1 MKGGKMKKKLYRSKK
16 DKMIAGVCGGIAEYF
31 DIDTILARSLGVLF
45 VLSVGA
51 GIIAYII
58 AWIVIP
64 ENPEQASD
72 GELDKKVDE

>member
-1 MKGGKMKKKLYRSKK
+1 MKKKLYRSKK

-31 DIDTILARSLGVLF
+31 DIDPILARLLGVLF
-45 VLSVGA
+45 VLSGGA

-64 ENPEQASD
+64 ENPEQVSD